1 MADEASGTPRR
12 SMAAILRGTF
22 TVRRCPPPTRLT
34 PLLVLTL
41 TLATILASP
50 SPTLAPTA
58 TAKAG
63 APADSTRLQGAIG
76 MPDPQ
81 TGSLLVAYYETFLG
95 DQNLNVFRR
104 HVLGRY
110 MEGTL
115 ARLADSD
122 DIQSRRAA
130 VFALGLVGSFRMN
143 PTVARAL
150 RDSDPTVRSLAENA
164 IWAIWF
170 RADSAENNASLEQI
184 SRLIGHQEFRKAALE
199 ATRLIDRSPQ
209 FAEAYNQRAIAE
221 YHLGQFQA
229 SAEDCRLV
237 LEQNP
242 YHIGALAGLAK
253 CLLRLDRREEA
264 LAALKRSS
272 RLQPFNEDLKTLIS
286 ALEAGGS

>member
-1 MADEASGTPRR
+1 
-12 SMAAILRGTF
+12 
-22 TVRRCPPPTRLT
+22 
-34 PLLVLTL
+34 
-41 TLATILASP
+41 
-50 SPTLAPTA
+50 
-58 TAKAG
+58 
-63 APADSTRLQGAIG
+63 

-81 TGSLLVAYYETFLG
+81 TGSLLVAYYETFLC

-115 ARLADSD
+115 ARLADSGD
-122 DIQSRRAA
+122 TQSRRAA

-164 IWAIWF
+164 LWAIWF
-170 RADSAENNASLEQI
+170 RADSAENNAALEQI

-199 ATRLIDRSPQ
+199 ATHLIERSPR

-286 ALEAGGS
+286 VLEAGGP

>member
-1 MADEASGTPRR
+1 
-12 SMAAILRGTF
+12 
-22 TVRRCPPPTRLT
+22 
-34 PLLVLTL
+34 
-41 TLATILASP
+41 
-50 SPTLAPTA
+50 
-58 TAKAG
+58 
-63 APADSTRLQGAIG
+63 

-81 TGSLLVAYYETFLG
+81 TGSLLVAYYETFLC

-115 ARLADSD
+115 ARLADSGD
-122 DIQSRRAA
+122 TQSRRAA

-164 IWAIWF
+164 LWAIWF
-170 RADSAENNASLEQI
+170 RADSAENNAALEQI

-199 ATRLIDRSPQ
+199 ATHLIERSPR

-264 LAALKRSS
+264 LATLKRSS

-286 ALEAGGS
+286 VLEAGGP